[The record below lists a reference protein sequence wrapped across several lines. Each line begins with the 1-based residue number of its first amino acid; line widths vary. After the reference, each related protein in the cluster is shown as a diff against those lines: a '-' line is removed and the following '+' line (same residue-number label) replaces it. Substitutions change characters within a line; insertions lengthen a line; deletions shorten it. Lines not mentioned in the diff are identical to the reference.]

1 MSNFISFIGGTL
13 IGAYIAQNY
22 DIPCIKNTSTT
33 LINYLKTLEK
43 NDPKK
48 N

>member
-22 DIPCIKNTSTT
+22 DIPCIKNTSTANAESAS
-33 LINYLKTLEK
+33 LY
-43 NDPKK
+43 
-48 N
+48 